1 MFEFY
6 KNNSDKRTI
15 NKDLTLLA
23 SDVTTTIFGDNSILS
38 PMLRCKDYHNAN
50 YVYISQFNRYYFINN
65 IVWSKGYYYI
75 SCDVDVLYTYRND
88 INNMSVCVTRSES
101 KNNTSIVD
109 TCLPVS
115 KNKEVTIKKFGNNVI
130 SNKTEKY
137 VIGVI

>member
-6 KNNSDKRTI
+6 RNNSDKRVI

-23 SDVTTTIFGDNSILS
+23 SDDTTTIYGDNSILS
-38 PMLRCKDYHNAN
+38 PMLKCTNYHGAN
-50 YVYISQFNRYYFINN
+50 YIKISQFDRYYFITNV
-65 IVWSKGYYYI
+65 VWSKGYYYI

-101 KNNTSIVD
+101 ENNTSIVD

>member
-6 KNNSDKRTI
+6 RNNSDKRVI

-23 SDVTTTIFGDNSILS
+23 SDDTTTIFGDNSILS
-38 PMLRCKDYHNAN
+38 PMLRCKDYHGAN
-50 YVYISQFNRYYFINN
+50 YLKIAQFDRYYFITNV
-65 IVWSKGYYYI
+65 VWSKGYYYI
-75 SCDVDVLYTYRND
+75 SCDVDVLYTYRD
-88 INNMSVCVTRSES
+88 AINNMSVCVTRSES
-101 KNNTSIVD
+101 ENNTLITD
-109 TCLPVS
+109 TCLPIS